1 MKKYKVLSESYLTND
16 YIAKL
21 IQDYK
26 TTEVPRLNKL
36 YDYYLG
42 KTDIL
47 KKTTK
52 DPSKPNNKVVS
63 PHSKYI
69 SDTTTSY
76 FIASPVVYNSKA
88 DTELLQLVSAIFA
101 LNDEHALNSQ
111 IAKHASIMGAGYELN
126 YLDEN
131 GDYQLASLDPR
142 EVFLIYDSKIKG
154 NVIAGVRFY
163 SVNMF
168 DEKIEYVEVY
178 YKDRIE
184 FGVLEGNQL
193 TIDSENT
200 AEHYFNEV
208 PIIQY
213 LNNDEG
219 QGDFEQVIALI
230 DAYDTVVSATTD
242 DIEYFSDSYMIIS
255 GTNQYDVEEFADM
268 RENKIILAG
277 ENGKVEWLV
286 KDQTNQQVEEYK
298 NRLKNDI
305 YTLAQVPNLSD
316 ESFANSQSGES
327 MKYKLFSLESLTA
340 IKERNFKKA
349 LQKRIKLI
357 TETLNKKRASA
368 LDYTEIKMKFS
379 RNMPSNLTNLADV
392 TAKLKGTLS
401 DHTLLSLLPFI
412 ESPDEEMEK
421 VKAER
426 QDPFYSEMEQLE
438 GDA

>member
-26 TTEVPRLNKL
+26 TTELPRLNKL

-88 DTELLQLVSAIFA
+88 DTELLQLVSAILEA
-101 LNDEHALNSQ
+101 NDEHALNSQ
-111 IAKHASIMGAGYELN
+111 IAKQASIMGVGYELN

-131 GDYQLASLDPR
+131 GDYQLANLDPR

-178 YKDRIE
+178 YRDRIE
-184 FGVLEGNQL
+184 FGVLEGNHL
-193 TIDSENT
+193 TIDLENT
-200 AEHYFNEV
+200 EEHYFNEV

-219 QGDFEQVIALI
+219 QGDFEQVISLI
-230 DAYDTVVSATTD
+230 DSYDVVVSSTTD
-242 DIEYFSDSYMIIS
+242 DIEAFSDSYMVVS
-255 GTNQYDVEEFADM
+255 GTNQYDIEEFADM
-268 RENKIILAG
+268 KENKIILAG

-286 KDQTNQQVEEYK
+286 KDQTNQQVESYK
-298 NRLKNDI
+298 NRLKSDI

-316 ESFANSQSGES
+316 ENFANAQSGES
-327 MKYKLFSLESLTA
+327 MKYKLFSLETLTA

-379 RNMPSNLTNLADV
+379 RNMPQNLTNMADI
-392 TAKLKGTLS
+392 ASKLRGIIS
-401 DHTLLSLLPFI
+401 DHSLLSILSFI

-421 VKAER
+421 IKEER
-426 QDPFYSEMEQLE
+426 QDPFYTEMEQLE

>member
-16 YIAKL
+16 HIAKL

-26 TTEVPRLNKL
+26 TSEVPRLNKL

-76 FIASPVVYNSKA
+76 FIASSVVYNSKA
-88 DTELLQLVSAIFA
+88 NTELLQLVSAIFA

-111 IAKHASIMGAGYELN
+111 LAKHASIMGVGYELN

-131 GDYQLASLDPR
+131 GDYQLANLDPR
-142 EVFLIYDSKIKG
+142 EVFLIYDSKIKS
-154 NVIAGVRFY
+154 NVLAGVRFY
-163 SVNMF
+163 TVNMF

-178 YKDRIE
+178 YRDRIE
-184 FGVLEGNQL
+184 FGVLEGSQL
-193 TIDSENT
+193 TIETENT
-200 AEHYFNEV
+200 VEHYFNEV

-213 LNNDEG
+213 LNNDEA
-219 QGDFEQVIALI
+219 QGDFEQVIELI

-316 ESFANSQSGES
+316 ENFANSQSGES

-340 IKERNFKKA
+340 IKERNFKKS

-368 LDYTEIKMKFS
+368 FDYTDIRMNFS
-379 RNMPSNLTNLADV
+379 RNMPTNLTNMADV
-392 TAKLKGTLS
+392 VSKLAGTLS
-401 DHTLLSLLPFI
+401 HHTLLSLLSFI

-421 VKAER
+421 IKEER
-426 QDPFYSEMEQLE
+426 KDPFYTEMEQLE